1 MTKGSALLKEYDAK
15 YEAAPDEKLLAEA
28 NQKIADMVK
37 EESDKVLSALLKE
50 AGEHM
55 KLRYHRGDN

>member
-15 YEAAPDEKLLAEA
+15 YMAEPDEKLLKEA
-28 NQKIADMVK
+28 NQKIADMVR
-37 EESDKVLSALLKE
+37 EESDKVLSALLRN

-55 KLRYHRGDN
+55 KIRYHRGDN